1 MHLFKIRKRLSPK
14 LQTFGNSKSADKFL
28 NFKIIIE
35 RKFLINIIVTNFI
48 HLFK

>member
-28 NFKIIIE
+28 NFKIY
-35 RKFLINIIVTNFI
+35 RKKIFN
-48 HLFK
+48 